1 MINSTRITFSVCGRV
16 YETYE
21 KTLNYFPNTLL
32 GNTSQLKKYFPSNDR
47 NEYYINKYP
56 IIFESILFFYQSKGR
71 LICPQEIPMSLF
83 EEECNYFKIPD
94 DSIRMMKEK
103 SGFIEIEEESYAR
116 HKLFQIIWKT
126 LEYPETSKLSV
137 AYSLL
142 TNFITLVCILVIC
155 MQSFDRN
162 YSVYADE
169 NWFVFL
175 LDVLTTLW
183 FAIDVTLRI
192 IVSPSIQ
199 YVLQSPSI
207 YINVLASYPYLFMI
221 TLTDFKIEIIS
232 FFRIFRILRTLKLY
246 RLFTTTKKANLLIAI
261 FYDSL
266 PEFCLLLLCL
276 LVVVFF
282 GGSIL
287 YFTESTQADTL
298 FISIPESTWW
308 ALQTVF
314 VIGYG
319 DVVPVTPKGKLF
331 AASYMIFGATA
342 LALPVLAVASKFI
355 DKYHKN
361 IEIDKAKLLTKI

>member
-1 MINSTRITFSVCGRV
+1 MINSTRITFNVCGRV

-21 KTLNYFPNTLL
+21 KTLNRFPNTLL
-32 GNTSQLKKYFPSNDR
+32 GNTSQLKKYFRSNDR

-56 IIFESILFFYQSKGR
+56 VIFENILFFYQSKGR
-71 LICPQEIPMSLF
+71 LICPQEISMSLF
-83 EEECNYFKIPD
+83 EEECNYFKIPHD
-94 DSIRMMKEK
+94 YIRMMKEK
-103 SGFIEIEEESYAR
+103 SGYIEIQEESYAR
-116 HKLFQIIWKT
+116 HRLFQVIWKT

-142 TNFITLVCILVIC
+142 TNVSTLVSILVIC
-155 MQSFDRN
+155 IQSFERN
-162 YSVYADE
+162 YPVYADE

-175 LDVLTTLW
+175 LDVITTLW
-183 FAIDVTLRI
+183 FTFDVTLRI

-207 YINVLASYPYLFMI
+207 YVDVLASYPYLLII
-221 TLTDFKIEIIS
+221 TLTNFKIEIIS
-232 FFRIFRILRTLKLY
+232 FFRIFRILRALKLY
-246 RLFTTTKKANLLIAI
+246 RLFTTTKKANLFIAI
-261 FYDSL
+261 FYDIL

-276 LVVVFF
+276 LIVVFL
-282 GGSIL
+282 GGSII
-287 YFTESTQADTL
+287 YFTESIQADTL

-314 VIGYG
+314 LIGYG
-319 DVVPVTPKGKLF
+319 DVVPVTSKGKLL

-361 IEIDKAKLLTKI
+361 IETGKIK